1 MITVYY
7 LENKCDCGNPMQISL
22 TSEYDWQPECMVCL
36 KKHSKTFEDLAQATK
51 QGFVLRKFNSPGVNG
66 AK

>member
-1 MITVYY
+1 M
-7 LENKCDCGNPMQISL
+7 ENKCDCGNPMQISL

-51 QGFVLRKFNSPGVNG
+51 QGFVLKKHNSLKPN
-66 AK
+66 A